1 MGCCSPQLQARLE
14 TTEARLRRSELE
26 HSVDLEEALGR
37 LEAAEQRRV
46 RMDAAVRATGSSAVT
61 LRGRR
66 PHCALGLLASLF
78 PKRLQVRFA
87 WTRWPQASEAG
98 EGVRRGGGGDQLA
111 VGLRCGV
118 QVSQVWGSHW
128 PCTPKPATSRP
139 PAPTKAGVLV
149 STAGRPPELTGA
161 LVSTASPGVSMGA
174 PPAAPFFTLRP

>member
-98 EGVRRGGGGDQLA
+98 EGVRRGGGGTNWLWA
-111 VGLRCGV
+111 SGVGCR
-118 QVSQVWGSHW
+118 SHRSGGL
-128 PCTPKPATSRP
+128 TGPALPSLPPPGPRRP
-139 PAPTKAGVLV
+139 PRLV
-149 STAGRPPELTGA
+149 
-161 LVSTASPGVSMGA
+161 
-174 PPAAPFFTLRP
+174 FW